1 MSKLNIIPVFVP
13 HYGCPND
20 CIFCNQRKITNQDY
34 IKDFEETR
42 KSIVEYLNY
51 FSNKDNETQIA
62 FYGGSFTGLPMD
74 VMKEFLSIGKGFI
87 DQGAVNSLRL
97 STRPDYIDENILNIL
112 KSYGVSTIELGVQSL
127 VDEVLVAN
135 QRNHL
140 SDVVYSS
147 SKLIKE
153 FGFKLGLQQMLGLY
167 KSNFE
172 MDLYTT
178 DEFVK
183 IGPEFA
189 RVYPTLVIKDSY
201 LEKLYLDGKY
211 KPYSLDETIK
221 LCKEIYCTFYKNG
234 IDIIRIGLQPTD
246 NITLGKDVVAG
257 PFHPS
262 IRQLTIQE
270 LYKDAMDEVLKNFSE
285 QDIDVYVDNGELNYF
300 VGNKGANKKYLM
312 EKYKI
317 KKFKVHGTKDDK
329 ITIQSNKDTLELDM
343 DKFLKSYRGLIR
355 WN

>member
-34 IKDFEETR
+34 IKDFEETK
-42 KSIVEYLNY
+42 KSIEEYLNY
-51 FSNKDNETQIA
+51 FLNKDNETQIA
-62 FYGGSFTGLPMD
+62 FYGGSFTGLPKD
-74 VMKEFLSIGKGFI
+74 VMEEFLGIGKSFI
-87 DQGAVNSLRL
+87 DRGVVNSLRL
-97 STRPDYIDENILNIL
+97 STRPDYIDENILNTL

-127 VDEVLVAN
+127 VDEVLIAN

-147 SKLIKE
+147 SKLIKD

-167 KSNFE
+167 KSDPK

-183 IGPEFA
+183 IGPEFV

-201 LEKLYLDGKY
+201 LEKLYLEGKY
-211 KPYSLDETIK
+211 TPYSVDETIN
-221 LCKEIYCTFYKNG
+221 LCKDIYSKFYRNG
-234 IDIIRIGLQPTD
+234 IDVIRIGLQPTD
-246 NITLGKDVVAG
+246 NITLGQDVVAG

-270 LYKDAMDEVLKNFSE
+270 LYKDAMDEVMKNFSD
-285 QDIDVYVDNGELNYF
+285 QDIDVYVNNKELNYL
-300 VGNKGANKKYLM
+300 VGNKGANKSYLM
-312 EKYKI
+312 EKYDI
-317 KKFKVHGTKDDK
+317 KKFKVHGTNIDK
-329 ITIQSNKDTLELDM
+329 IRIESNKDLLELDM
-343 DKFLKSYRGLIR
+343 DNFLKNYKGLIR

>member
-34 IKDFEETR
+34 IKDFEETK
-42 KSIVEYLNY
+42 KSIEEYLNY
-51 FSNKDNETQIA
+51 FLNKDNETQIA
-62 FYGGSFTGLPMD
+62 FYGGSFTGLPKD
-74 VMKEFLSIGKGFI
+74 VMEEFLIIGKSFI
-87 DQGAVNSLRL
+87 DKGVVNSLRL

-127 VDEVLVAN
+127 VDEVLIAN

-167 KSNFE
+167 KSDPK

-178 DEFVK
+178 YEFVK
-183 IGPEFA
+183 IGPEFV

-201 LEKLYLDGKY
+201 LEKLYLEGKY
-211 KPYSLDETIK
+211 NPYSLDETIN
-221 LCKEIYCTFYKNG
+221 LCKDIYSIFYRNG
-234 IDIIRIGLQPTD
+234 IDVIRIGLQPTD
-246 NITLGKDVVAG
+246 NITLGQDVVAG

-270 LYKDAMDEVLKNFSE
+270 LYKNAMDEVLKNLSDRE
-285 QDIDVYVDNGELNYF
+285 IDVYVNNKELNYL
-300 VGNKGANKKYLM
+300 VGNKGANKSYLM
-312 EKYKI
+312 EKYDI
-317 KKFKVHGTKDDK
+317 KKFKVHGINIDK
-329 ITIQSNKDTLELDM
+329 IRIESNKDLLELDM
-343 DKFLKSYRGLIR
+343 GNFLKNYKGLIR

>member
-20 CIFCNQRKITNQDY
+20 CIFCNQRKIINQDY

-201 LEKLYLDGKY
+201 LEKLFLDGKY

-221 LCKEIYCTFYKNG
+221 LCKKIYCTFYKNG

-270 LYKDAMDEVLKNFSE
+270 LYKDATDEVLKNFSE
-285 QDIDVYVDNGELNYF
+285 QDIDVYVNNGVLNYF

-355 WN
+355 

>member
-34 IKDFEETR
+34 IKDFEETK
-42 KSIVEYLNY
+42 KSIEEYLNY
-51 FSNKDNETQIA
+51 FLNKDNETQIA
-62 FYGGSFTGLPMD
+62 FYGGSFTGLPKD
-74 VMKEFLSIGKGFI
+74 VMEEFLSIGKSFI
-87 DQGAVNSLRL
+87 DRGVVNSLRL
-97 STRPDYIDENILNIL
+97 STRPDYIDENILNTL

-127 VDEVLVAN
+127 VDEVLIAN

-147 SKLIKE
+147 SKLIKD

-167 KSNFE
+167 KSDPK

-178 DEFVK
+178 HEFVK
-183 IGPEFA
+183 IGPEFV

-201 LEKLYLDGKY
+201 LEKLYLEGKY
-211 KPYSLDETIK
+211 NPYSLDETIN
-221 LCKEIYCTFYKNG
+221 LCKDIYSTFYRNG
-234 IDIIRIGLQPTD
+234 IDVIRIGLQPTD
-246 NITLGKDVVAG
+246 NIALGEDVVAG

-270 LYKDAMDEVLKNFSE
+270 LYKDAMDEVMKNFSD
-285 QDIDVYVDNGELNYF
+285 QDIDVYVNNKELNYL
-300 VGNKGANKKYLM
+300 VGNKGANKSYLM
-312 EKYKI
+312 EKYDI
-317 KKFKVHGTKDDK
+317 KKFKVHGTNIDK
-329 ITIQSNKDTLELDM
+329 IRIESNKDLLELNM
-343 DKFLKSYRGLIR
+343 DNFLKNYKGLIR